1 MDGHRTHG
9 HDLHRH
15 GWAHLGSVCRL
26 MSCGNKRIA
35 YIPLENTNIEE
46 LGGDREAYGGSS
58 GVV

>member
-1 MDGHRTHG
+1 
-9 HDLHRH
+9 
-15 GWAHLGSVCRL
+15 